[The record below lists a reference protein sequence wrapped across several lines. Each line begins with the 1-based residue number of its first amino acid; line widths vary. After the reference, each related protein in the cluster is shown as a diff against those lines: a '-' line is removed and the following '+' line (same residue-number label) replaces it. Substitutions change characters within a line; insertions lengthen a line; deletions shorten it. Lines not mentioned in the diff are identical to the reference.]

1 MKAVVLGLLLL
12 SFFMG
17 ISEVKSEGAP
27 VRLCGRDFVRA
38 VVFTCGGSRWRRQLN
53 GFPNGHITI
62 HDHFRW
68 LPFVINISTGTEEN
82 YIQKSESQSEE
93 FIQSRAEAER
103 DLQDQQQ
110 KSIHK
115 RHEDVMRLTISCCAV
130 GCSEN
135 TISTLC

>member
-1 MKAVVLGLLLL
+1 MKAMILGLFLL
-12 SFFMG
+12 SYFMA
-17 ISEVKSEGAP
+17 ISEVKSESAP

-53 GFPNGHITI
+53 GFPKDLKDQDI
-62 HDHFRW
+62 HSH
-68 LPFVINISTGTEEN
+68 LPLAPEEN
-82 YIQKSESQSEE
+82 YIQKSESQSQE

-103 DLQDQQQ
+103 DLQGQQQ

-115 RHEDVMRLTISCCAV
+115 RHEDVMRLTVSCCAI

-135 TISTLC
+135 SISSLC

>member
-12 SFFMG
+12 SFFLA

-53 GFPNGHITI
+53 GFPNGLKDQDI
-62 HDHFRW
+62 HCH
-68 LPFVINISTGTEEN
+68 LSVVINISTGTEEN
-82 YIQKSESQSEE
+82 YIQKPESQSKE
-93 FIQSRAEAER
+93 FIQSRAETER
-103 DLQDQQQ
+103 DLQGQQQ

-115 RHEDVMRLTISCCAV
+115 RHEDVMQLTISCCAV

-135 TISTLC
+135 SISTLC

>member
-53 GFPNGHITI
+53 VCN
-62 HDHFRW
+62 
-68 LPFVINISTGTEEN
+68 
-82 YIQKSESQSEE
+82 KK
-93 FIQSRAEAER
+93 
-103 DLQDQQQ
+103 LQWGPA
-110 KSIHK
+110 SNH
-115 RHEDVMRLTISCCAV
+115 HCLVHC
-130 GCSEN
+130 
-135 TISTLC
+135 

>member
-53 GFPNGHITI
+53 GFPNGLI
-62 HDHFRW
+62 
-68 LPFVINISTGTEEN
+68 GTEEN

>member
-1 MKAVVLGLLLL
+1 MKAMVLGLFLL
-12 SFFMG
+12 SFFIA

-53 GFPNGHITI
+53 GFPKGLIDQYSH
-62 HDHFRW
+62 
-68 LPFVINISTGTEEN
+68 LPLAPEEN
-82 YIQKSESQSEE
+82 SIQKSESQSQE

-103 DLQDQQQ
+103 DLQGQQQ

-115 RHEDVMRLTISCCAV
+115 RHEDVMRLTVSCCAI

-135 TISTLC
+135 SISTLC